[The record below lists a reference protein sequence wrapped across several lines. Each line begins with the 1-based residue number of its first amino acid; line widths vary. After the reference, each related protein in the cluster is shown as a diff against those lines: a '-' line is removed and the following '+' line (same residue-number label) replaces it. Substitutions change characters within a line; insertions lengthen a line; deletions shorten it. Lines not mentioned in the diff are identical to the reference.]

1 MSWTDHPSVA
11 TTSVT
16 KQILNLFPTGRAAAE
31 GAEAHQV
38 HDRPRRGAPTDEP
51 GQHDPTDERLR
62 ELNSQIEI
70 HPAQQQQQ
78 QQEGEQEGEE
88 EDRGVGENYSLHR
101 GELVTRPG
109 DQYLWHSIQ
118 TELPVEQQTLL
129 QAGADLLAITRD
141 DLARVVKALET
152 QFRGLV
158 KNQRRKEM
166 REGRMDVD

>member
-16 KQILNLFPTGRAAAE
+16 KQMLNLFPAGRAAAE

-38 HDRPRRGAPTDEP
+38 HDRPRRGVPTGEP

-70 HPAQQQQQ
+70 HPAQQQP
-78 QQEGEQEGEE
+78 EGEQEDE
-88 EDRGVGENYSLHR
+88 EDEGEDEGGENYSPHR

-152 QFRGLV
+152 QFRVLV
-158 KNQRRKEM
+158 KNQRRKEI
-166 REGRMDVD
+166 RGGRMDVD

>member
-16 KQILNLFPTGRAAAE
+16 KQILNLFPTGRVAAE
-31 GAEAHQV
+31 EAEAHQV
-38 HDRPRRGAPTDEP
+38 HDRPRSGVPTNEL
-51 GQHDPTDERLR
+51 GQHDATDERLR
-62 ELNSQIEI
+62 ELNSQIEMY
-70 HPAQQQQQ
+70 PAQQQQP
-78 QQEGEQEGEE
+78 EGEQEDEE
-88 EDRGVGENYSLHR
+88 AEEGGRNYSSPHR
-101 GELVTRPG
+101 GEHVTRPG

-166 REGRMDVD
+166 RGGRMDVD

>member
-31 GAEAHQV
+31 EAEAHQV
-38 HDRPRRGAPTDEP
+38 HDRLQRGVPTNEP
-51 GQHDPTDERLR
+51 GHHDTTDERLR

-70 HPAQQQQQ
+70 YPAQQQQS
-78 QQEGEQEGEE
+78 EGEQEDE
-88 EDRGVGENYSLHR
+88 EDEGGRNYSSPHR
-101 GELVTRPG
+101 GEHVTRPG

-166 REGRMDVD
+166 RGGRMDVD